1 MTKSNSQRTR
11 ADKVKM
17 ASEQA
22 SQEGLRVAT
31 QGDHLTSKYVG
42 TGHPN
47 TTRFEWACNVKRDTS
62 ALVVANHSMASY
74 QAIGMNQSIGR
85 VKYQMKQDMLM
96 PCGVAP
102 AQEEGL
108 DATGMNG
115 NGPA

>member
-1 MTKSNSQRTR
+1 
-11 ADKVKM
+11 M

-22 SQEGLRVAT
+22 SQDGLRVAT
-31 QGDHLTSKYVG
+31 QADHLTSKYVG

-62 ALVVANHSMASY
+62 ASVVANHSMASY

-85 VKYQMKQDMLM
+85 VKYQMKEDMLM

-102 AQEEGL
+102 ADEDGPGV
-108 DATGMNG
+108 TGVNG
-115 NGPA
+115 NGTA